1 MPWARA
7 VLWARRR
14 GSSMCPDRLILYA
27 KCAFRIWC
35 ALTCAFR
42 ICPTENHAGIPPGCA
57 LTCAL
62 KNRAYG
68 ASVPAGGVC
77 LQGQNDGTRSHSLAP
92 RATVTADF
100 RGWALA
106 RALLAARLLP
116 LAGRAGQFHAT
127 RVDSQCFGGALPP
140 FCASAAWQRSCCVCS
155 PDPRCP
161 AGWLTRPRLT
171 AGWLPVPAA
180 ASAAGVGGHIWA
192 ARGAALGRS
201 SASTS
206 GDVARRR

>member
-1 MPWARA
+1 MKETVRNSNRSTIQIFTTKHVSAPAQCQRVHVQPQHQRACAHGTRTPAGGAPRGPGRPWRVAAAPELPMPWARA

-77 LQGQNDGTRSHSLAP
+77 LQGQNDGIAATLTTLSSH
-92 RATVTADF
+92 D
-100 RGWALA
+100 
-106 RALLAARLLP
+106 
-116 LAGRAGQFHAT
+116 
-127 RVDSQCFGGALPP
+127 
-140 FCASAAWQRSCCVCS
+140 
-155 PDPRCP
+155 
-161 AGWLTRPRLT
+161 
-171 AGWLPVPAA
+171 
-180 ASAAGVGGHIWA
+180 
-192 ARGAALGRS
+192 
-201 SASTS
+201 
-206 GDVARRR
+206 

>member
-77 LQGQNDGTRSHSLAP
+77 LQGQNDGNSAVDLAS
-92 RATVTADF
+92 F
-100 RGWALA
+100 RG
-106 RALLAARLLP
+106 
-116 LAGRAGQFHAT
+116 
-127 RVDSQCFGGALPP
+127 
-140 FCASAAWQRSCCVCS
+140 
-155 PDPRCP
+155 
-161 AGWLTRPRLT
+161 
-171 AGWLPVPAA
+171 
-180 ASAAGVGGHIWA
+180 
-192 ARGAALGRS
+192 
-201 SASTS
+201 
-206 GDVARRR
+206 

>member
-1 MPWARA
+1 MAGSAARIERCEAASQVAAVSRPLRQQQAARAERYLLLQRVHVQPQHQRACAHGTRTPAGGAPRGPGRPWRVAAAPELPMPWARA

-68 ASVPAGGVC
+68 ASVPAGGVF
-77 LQGQNDGTRSHSLAP
+77 LQGQNYGMP
-92 RATVTADF
+92 
-100 RGWALA
+100 LA
-106 RALLAARLLP
+106 RLGNFFA
-116 LAGRAGQFHAT
+116 
-127 RVDSQCFGGALPP
+127 CFSL
-140 FCASAAWQRSCCVCS
+140 
-155 PDPRCP
+155 
-161 AGWLTRPRLT
+161 
-171 AGWLPVPAA
+171 
-180 ASAAGVGGHIWA
+180 
-192 ARGAALGRS
+192 
-201 SASTS
+201 
-206 GDVARRR
+206 

>member
-1 MPWARA
+1 MQRVHVQPQHQRACAHGTRTPAGGAPRGPGRPWRVAAAPELPMPWARA

-42 ICPTENHAGIPPGCA
+42 ICPTENHAGIPLGCA

-127 RVDSQCFGGALPP
+127 TVDSQCFGGALPP

-155 PDPRCP
+155 PNPRGP
-161 AGWLTRPRLT
+161 AGRL
-171 AGWLPVPAA
+171 G
-180 ASAAGVGGHIWA
+180 
-192 ARGAALGRS
+192 
-201 SASTS
+201 
-206 GDVARRR
+206 

>member
-42 ICPTENHAGIPPGCA
+42 ICPTENHAGIPLGCA

-77 LQGQNDGTRSHSLAP
+77 LQGQNYGK
-92 RATVTADF
+92 
-100 RGWALA
+100 
-106 RALLAARLLP
+106 LLLKYYTINFAIR
-116 LAGRAGQFHAT
+116 QDCT
-127 RVDSQCFGGALPP
+127 
-140 FCASAAWQRSCCVCS
+140 
-155 PDPRCP
+155 
-161 AGWLTRPRLT
+161 TT
-171 AGWLPVPAA
+171 
-180 ASAAGVGGHIWA
+180 
-192 ARGAALGRS
+192 
-201 SASTS
+201 
-206 GDVARRR
+206 